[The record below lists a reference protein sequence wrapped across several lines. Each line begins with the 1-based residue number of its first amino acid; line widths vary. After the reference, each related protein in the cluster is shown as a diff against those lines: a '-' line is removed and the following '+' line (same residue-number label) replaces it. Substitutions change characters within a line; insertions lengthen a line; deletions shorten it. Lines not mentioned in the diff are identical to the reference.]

1 MVDIILASSSET
13 RYTLLKRL
21 LTKFRCEDPAIDE
34 SQNMGEQP
42 RDLSLRLSRE
52 KSMKIARTEPEA
64 IVIGSDQV
72 AICDGRI
79 LNKPGSIEEAAGQL
93 KWQLGKKTDFYTG
106 LHLSKNTGLQNLS
119 SVTKS
124 SVYYHDKSIISD
136 RNIDIY
142 VKREKPINC
151 AGGAKF
157 ETVGVSFIKHFE
169 SSDPTAILGLPL
181 MALCSHFIEWGIHPL
196 DLK

>member
-93 KWQLGKKTDFYTG
+93 KWQLG
-106 LHLSKNTGLQNLS
+106 
-119 SVTKS
+119 
-124 SVYYHDKSIISD
+124 
-136 RNIDIY
+136 
-142 VKREKPINC
+142 
-151 AGGAKF
+151 
-157 ETVGVSFIKHFE
+157 
-169 SSDPTAILGLPL
+169 
-181 MALCSHFIEWGIHPL
+181 
-196 DLK
+196 